1 MGTESRV
8 SARQLSALFLGCV
21 VSLPL
26 GASEIEQRLERLEA
40 QLKALMER
48 VEGSIEEE
56 TVLTTD
62 PPGPTPQAT
71 MTAPIAEPSPPPG
84 LANVP
89 MPAATSGDVRLR
101 YFLRDT
107 VMGSEAPAQA
117 PLADGRF
124 ALREVLRF
132 DPASYGLARRGQ
144 LSRYR
149 DLSLFRSAG
158 VLVKGFV
165 DLPSAGVYEFR
176 VAPKPAREGGGSP
189 VSNAMTLRIHI
200 EGQPLIQMEG
210 VRSWRHQTHRHELPS
225 GRHAFHLWAVSN
237 SPGYGPAPIDSRLEI
252 QVGVPG
258 RAGLVPLSH
267 LVSTAY
273 RSAPE

>member
-1 MGTESRV
+1 MGTETRF
-8 SARQLSALFLGCV
+8 SARQLSAVLLGCV

-48 VEGSIEEE
+48 MEGSIEQEA
-56 TVLTTD
+56 VPTTD
-62 PPGPTPQAT
+62 LPSPSAQEEKA
-71 MTAPIAEPSPPPG
+71 APVAEPPPPAP
-84 LANVP
+84 ANVP
-89 MPAATSGDVRLR
+89 MPAATSGEVRLS
-101 YFLRDT
+101 YFLRDS
-107 VMGSEAPAQA
+107 VMGPEVPAQA
-117 PLADGRF
+117 PLAGGRF
-124 ALREVLRF
+124 ALQEVLRF
-132 DPASYGLARRGQ
+132 DPASYGVAHGGM
-144 LSRYR
+144 LSRHR

-158 VLVKGFV
+158 ILVEGFV

-189 VSNAMTLRIHI
+189 VANAMTVRMHI
-200 EGQPLIQMEG
+200 EGQPVIQMEG
-210 VRSWRHQTHRHELPS
+210 VRSWRNQTHRHELPS

-267 LVSTAY
+267 LVSAD
-273 RSAPE
+273 R